1 LEAKFWVRIFKKN
14 KGYNLKIKVMETKNK
29 IQVLEKE
36 IKSIDKILYTFLAII
51 LVQSILVLLS
61 ITALNAISLGV
72 IIGTIILFRKN
83 VQNRNVKE
91 TMMRIY
97 EAMDDV
103 EAFEAKYKSK

>member
-1 LEAKFWVRIFKKN
+1 
-14 KGYNLKIKVMETKNK
+14 METKNK
-29 IQVLEKE
+29 IKTLEKE

-103 EAFEAKYKSK
+103 EAFEEKYENL

>member
-1 LEAKFWVRIFKKN
+1 
-14 KGYNLKIKVMETKNK
+14 
-29 IQVLEKE
+29 
-36 IKSIDKILYTFLAII
+36 
-51 LVQSILVLLS
+51 LLS

-103 EAFEAKYKSK
+103 EAFEAKYESK

>member
-1 LEAKFWVRIFKKN
+1 
-14 KGYNLKIKVMETKNK
+14 METKNK

-36 IKSIDKILYTFLAII
+36 IKSIDRILYSFLAII
-51 LVQSILVLLS
+51 LIQSILVLLS

-72 IIGTIILFRKN
+72 IVGTIILFRKN

-97 EAMDDV
+97 EAMDDID
-103 EAFEAKYKSK
+103 AFEEKYENK

>member
-1 LEAKFWVRIFKKN
+1 M
-14 KGYNLKIKVMETKNK
+14 GTKNK

-36 IKSIDKILYTFLAII
+36 IKSIDRILYTFLAII
-51 LVQSILVLLS
+51 LIQSILVLLS

-72 IIGTIILFRKN
+72 IVGTIILFRKN

-97 EAMDDV
+97 EAMDDID
-103 EAFEAKYKSK
+103 AFEEKYENK

>member
-1 LEAKFWVRIFKKN
+1 VFVYLRKN

-29 IQVLEKE
+29 IKVLEKE

-103 EAFEAKYKSK
+103 EAFEAKYESK

>member
-1 LEAKFWVRIFKKN
+1 
-14 KGYNLKIKVMETKNK
+14 METKNK

-51 LVQSILVLLS
+51 LIQSILVLLS

-103 EAFEAKYKSK
+103 EAFEEKYENL

>member
-1 LEAKFWVRIFKKN
+1 MLNFGFVYLRKN

-29 IQVLEKE
+29 IKVLEKE

-51 LVQSILVLLS
+51 LIQSILVLLS

-103 EAFEAKYKSK
+103 EAFEAKYESK

>member
-1 LEAKFWVRIFKKN
+1 
-14 KGYNLKIKVMETKNK
+14 METKNK
-29 IQVLEKE
+29 IKVLEKE

-51 LVQSILVLLS
+51 LIQSILVLLS

-103 EAFEAKYKSK
+103 EAFEAKYESK

>member
-1 LEAKFWVRIFKKN
+1 
-14 KGYNLKIKVMETKNK
+14 METKNK
-29 IQVLEKE
+29 IKTLEKE

-51 LVQSILVLLS
+51 LIQSILVLLS

-103 EAFEAKYKSK
+103 EAFEKKYENL

>member
-1 LEAKFWVRIFKKN
+1 
-14 KGYNLKIKVMETKNK
+14 METKNK

-36 IKSIDKILYTFLAII
+36 IKSIDRILYTFLAII
-51 LVQSILVLLS
+51 LIQSILVLLS

-97 EAMDDV
+97 EAMDDID
-103 EAFEAKYKSK
+103 AFEEKYENK

>member
-1 LEAKFWVRIFKKN
+1 MK
-14 KGYNLKIKVMETKNK
+14 TKNK

-36 IKSIDKILYTFLAII
+36 IKSIDRILYTFLAII
-51 LVQSILVLLS
+51 LIQSILVLLS

-97 EAMDDV
+97 EAMDDID
-103 EAFEAKYKSK
+103 AFEEKYENK

>member
-1 LEAKFWVRIFKKN
+1 
-14 KGYNLKIKVMETKNK
+14 METKNK
-29 IQVLEKE
+29 IKTLEKE

-51 LVQSILVLLS
+51 LIQSILVLLS

-103 EAFEAKYKSK
+103 EAFEEKYENL

>member
-1 LEAKFWVRIFKKN
+1 
-14 KGYNLKIKVMETKNK
+14 M
-29 IQVLEKE
+29 
-36 IKSIDKILYTFLAII
+36 KSIDRILYTFLAII
-51 LVQSILVLLS
+51 LIQSILVLLS

-97 EAMDDV
+97 EAMDDID
-103 EAFEAKYKSK
+103 AFEEKYENK

>member
-1 LEAKFWVRIFKKN
+1 
-14 KGYNLKIKVMETKNK
+14 MENKNK

-36 IKSIDKILYTFLAII
+36 IKSIDRILYAFLAII
-51 LVQSILVLLS
+51 LIQSILVLLS

-72 IIGTIILFRKN
+72 IVGTIILFRKN

-97 EAMDDV
+97 EAMDDID
-103 EAFEAKYKSK
+103 AFEEKYENK

>member
-1 LEAKFWVRIFKKN
+1 
-14 KGYNLKIKVMETKNK
+14 METKNK

-36 IKSIDKILYTFLAII
+36 IKSIDRILYTFLAII
-51 LVQSILVLLS
+51 LIQSILVLLS

-91 TMMRIY
+91 IMMRIY
-97 EAMDDV
+97 EAMDDID
-103 EAFEAKYKSK
+103 AFEEKYENK

>member
-1 LEAKFWVRIFKKN
+1 
-14 KGYNLKIKVMETKNK
+14 METKNK

-36 IKSIDKILYTFLAII
+36 IKSIDRILYTFLAII
-51 LVQSILVLLS
+51 LIQSILVLLS

-72 IIGTIILFRKN
+72 IVGTIILFRKN

-97 EAMDDV
+97 EAMDDID
-103 EAFEAKYKSK
+103 AFEEKYENK